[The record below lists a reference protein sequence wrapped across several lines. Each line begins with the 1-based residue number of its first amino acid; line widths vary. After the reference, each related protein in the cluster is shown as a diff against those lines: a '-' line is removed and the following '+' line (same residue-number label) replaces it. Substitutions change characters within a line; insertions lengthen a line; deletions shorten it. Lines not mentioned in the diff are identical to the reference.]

1 MLFVRDKGQMCN
13 NIYQYINV
21 YAWARKHNRRSMSM
35 RFAHKYK
42 GFAICRMP
50 YHNKAVYSLV
60 KALGGV
66 RLIPCINYDN
76 KSMTIAQCEQRL
88 LSSCNAIVEGWNVRY
103 GSLLPEYMD
112 EIRQLFAFD
121 DGIKAAAR
129 RNMLPAD
136 DTTVNIGL
144 HIRRGDYKSFM
155 GGRHYFTDKD
165 FMDYLA
171 LLLDNFKGKRCNI
184 YLCTNDK
191 HLDRDFFLRT
201 IRSREEWNDCHIVFP
216 HGSGHEDLCLL
227 SECDFILGP
236 VSSYSLIATMYGKA
250 RCLWMS
256 HKRRT
261 MLPMSLF
268 RDFQSLTDIF
278 DISFF
283 SDEHL

>member
-13 NIYQYINV
+13 NIYQYIKM
-21 YAWARKHNRRSMSM
+21 YAWARKHNLKSMSM

-42 GFAICRMP
+42 GFAICHTP
-50 YHNKAVYSLV
+50 YHNKTVYILV
-60 KALGGV
+60 KALKILK
-66 RLIPCINYDN
+66 LIPVVNYEDEN
-76 KSMTIAQCEQRL
+76 TTAEECERRL
-88 LSSCNAIVEGWNVRY
+88 LSSRSAIVEGWNVGY
-103 GSLLPEYMD
+103 NDLLPEYMN

-121 DGIKAAAR
+121 GNITAAAR
-129 RNMLPAD
+129 RNMLPAG
-136 DTTVNIGL
+136 DTTVSIGL

-165 FMDYLA
+165 FMDCLA

-191 HLDRDFFLRT
+191 KLDKEFFLRT
-201 IRSREEWNDCHIVFP
+201 LRSKEKWNNCHIRFP
-216 HGSGHEDLCLL
+216 HGSGQEDLCLL
-227 SECDFILGP
+227 SECDYILGP

-256 HKRRT
+256 HKHRAV
-261 MLPMSLF
+261 LPLSLF
-268 RDFQSLTDIF
+268 RDFQSLTEIF